1 LTLLKINHMKNL
13 KMQELSDEELLKK
26 KESLKSL
33 IYSLAGFLI
42 GVLFVTTISTITHYF
57 FPLGHNHTLLATLLF
72 NIKNMKEIK
81 KELES
86 RG

>member
-1 LTLLKINHMKNL
+1 MKNL

-57 FPLGHNHTLLATLLF
+57 FPLGHNHTLLVIFVALLPTLLF